1 MNLQTDFEETISMC
15 DITKWG
21 LKMII
26 QHSPSTGSH
35 SYKILTFSP
44 WHQHS
49 HQIRIVLCLLRRNT
63 NFTEKPNTWV
73 TSQLFKLFNNP
84 RKKYTHTEW
93 HTSSIFGWSWVIL
106 NVTCWDILTDDPGK
120 GGGVCQTGV
129 TWVDRPLQPSGQ
141 SGDFNSWQSQFYNLF
156 C

>member
-1 MNLQTDFEETISMC
+1 MAAILFSLIQTRIFYLYFSEEAQGKTTEPFRSSSLLEIFKRRMNLRKDFEETISMC

-35 SYKILTFSP
+35 SYQILTFSP

-49 HQIRIVLCLLRRNT
+49 HQIRIALCLLRRNT

-73 TSQLFKLFNNP
+73 TSQLFKLFNNH

-93 HTSSIFGWSWVIL
+93 HTSSIYLVGAE
-106 NVTCWDILTDDPGK
+106 
-120 GGGVCQTGV
+120 
-129 TWVDRPLQPSGQ
+129 
-141 SGDFNSWQSQFYNLF
+141 
-156 C
+156 